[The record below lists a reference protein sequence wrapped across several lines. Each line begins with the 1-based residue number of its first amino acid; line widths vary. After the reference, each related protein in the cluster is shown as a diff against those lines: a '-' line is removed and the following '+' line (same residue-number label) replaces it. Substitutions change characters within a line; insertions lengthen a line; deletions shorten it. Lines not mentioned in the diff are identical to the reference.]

1 MATFGRDNR
10 RMRAAPPLSAIVFA
24 VIGALLLVSALVLG
38 ILGSFAFIGIASVGM
53 FFIAAA
59 LIAQAAPSPGRRVPA
74 VLALAALAL
83 IVFGLVATPFSYAG
97 WGLLAG
103 AATLAFLNALRAKR
117 RAASSPD

>member
-1 MATFGRDNR
+1 
-10 RMRAAPPLSAIVFA
+10 MRGTPPLSAMVFA
-24 VIGALLLVSALVLG
+24 VIGALLLVAALILG
-38 ILGSFAFIGIASVGM
+38 ILGSFAFIAIASVGM

-59 LIAQAAPSPGRRVPA
+59 LIAHAVRSPGARVPA

-83 IVFGLVATPFSYAG
+83 IVFGLTATPSFYAG

-103 AATLAFLNALRAKR
+103 AATLAFLNALRARR